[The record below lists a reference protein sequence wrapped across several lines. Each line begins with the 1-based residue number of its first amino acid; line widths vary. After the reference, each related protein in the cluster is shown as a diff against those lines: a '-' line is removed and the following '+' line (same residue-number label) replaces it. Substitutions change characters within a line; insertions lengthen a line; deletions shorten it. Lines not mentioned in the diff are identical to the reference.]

1 MEAPDV
7 LREAGCAHPTKTEV
21 EEITIAE
28 NQRAELERLEIEM
41 QEWRQQRET
50 ELDRIRRRKAERR
63 GEEYIPV
70 TSPSMTAL
78 DLDEQ
83 LDQERGSER
92 SRGLLSPRA
101 HAAVS
106 LLTEAPAVGDE
117 ETMRLPVGSAQD
129 DLTWEDEGETSA
141 DSDGIF
147 EEIVRSGQLE
157 LITTGRQAKDEGKF
171 TIEEEEPRPSI
182 SKGEFAG
189 ATFGRKASGTGNGLE
204 VRIVDQ

>member
-7 LREAGCAHPTKTEV
+7 LREAGCSHPTKAEV
-21 EEITIAE
+21 EEITVAE

-70 TSPSMTAL
+70 TSPSLTAL

-83 LDQERGSER
+83 LDQQRGSER
-92 SRGLLSPRA
+92 SRGSLSPRA

-106 LLTEAPAVGDE
+106 LPNEGPAVDDE
-117 ETMRLPVGSAQD
+117 ETMRVGSAQD
-129 DLTWEDEGETSA
+129 DLTWEDDEETAA
-141 DSDGIF
+141 DINGIF

-189 ATFGRKASGTGNGLE
+189 ATFGRRASGTGNGLE

>member
-7 LREAGCAHPTKTEV
+7 LREAGCAHPTKAEV

-41 QEWRQQRET
+41 QEWRHQRET

-78 DLDEQ
+78 EMDER
-83 LDQERGSER
+83 LDQERGFER
-92 SRGLLSPRA
+92 SRESLSPRG

-106 LLTEAPAVGDE
+106 LPNKTPAVDDE
-117 ETMRLPVGSAQD
+117 ETMRVGSAQN
-129 DLTWEDEGETSA
+129 DLTWEDDEETSA
-141 DSDGIF
+141 DINGIF

-157 LITTGRQAKDEGKF
+157 LITTGRPAKDEGSY
-171 TIEEEEPRPSI
+171 TIEEKELKPPI

-189 ATFGRKASGTGNGLE
+189 ATSGRKASGTGSGLE
-204 VRIVDQ
+204 VRVVD